1 MIRLLRCKTCQKAA
15 ERIFFYGSLCNGF
28 KVYYIYKHDVIS
40 ILLLRHDLHEPQR
53 GRGHSPLSVC
63 FDRLRTAGFESDS
76 KNQNRPVVPSRVPQ
90 PEANDERRSAG
101 RIV

>member
-40 ILLLRHDLHEPQR
+40 ILLLRHDLHEPCNAGQ
-53 GRGHSPLSVC
+53 GFGCPLFAYFVW
-63 FDRLRTAGFESDS
+63 AS
-76 KNQNRPVVPSRVPQ
+76 K
-90 PEANDERRSAG
+90 
-101 RIV
+101 